1 VLQFGL
7 AHVQFGHDPKM
18 QQPTPQLTPQCRKNI
33 EMEPCTVNFVRSIAV
48 GKQITS
54 AGDFGNY
61 LEVGLDQRFNL
72 GLHEGGFHLISTE
85 NPIEDH
91 RL

>member
-1 VLQFGL
+1 MLQFGP
-7 AHVQFGHDPKM
+7 AHVQFGHDPQM
-18 QQPTPQLTPQCRKNI
+18 QQPGPQLTPVCRKNI
-33 EMEPCTVNFVRSIAV
+33 EMESCALDFVRSIVV

-54 AGDFGNY
+54 AGDFGSY

-72 GLHEGGFHLISTE
+72 GFHEDTFHLISTE
-85 NPIEDH
+85 SPIENH

>member
-1 VLQFGL
+1 LKGRRL
-7 AHVQFGHDPKM
+7 AFD
-18 QQPTPQLTPQCRKNI
+18 
-33 EMEPCTVNFVRSIAV
+33 EDTVFRM
-48 GKQITS
+48 S

-72 GLHEGGFHLISTE
+72 GLHEAGFHLFSTE
-85 NPIEDH
+85 SPIEDH